1 MDNVTGRNRRSR
13 AATGLA
19 ATTIN
24 ITRALREIAGRYYFF
39 CFKKERRYY
48 PERGNRSERI
58 DVAYL
63 LRPGGRP
70 IFWFEIDNDPTRAA
84 YNRFKIFGYPHRL
97 IPITALAIHHGHV
110 GEDRLAYP
118 GEILGDAALPPR
130 FLDSL
135 SISTESYD
143 LILAQLG
150 RWIQGVISHLAT
162 APEWG
167 TVLDVSSQY
176 QVLVSSGGLHLA
188 AAHLETQAELAW
200 SLSQNG
206 IVDVERAACLT
217 ITLARML
224 QRAGYHESARK
235 QMAQI
240 EKRVP
245 RASALGGATTSA
257 ANAVT
262 FMLGKTSR
270 SDVFSAGHLQDALD
284 SVDQVY
290 NKSQFLWRS
299 AIPHIISGDRKQ
311 VDRIIMKYRDLL
323 SDSTA
328 AQSNSALLRGLDAL
342 KWKRGD
348 WRELAAKHSRYE
360 HFLLETQGGPP
371 EGTIHGFVA
380 ALYLKVAAEVAYGT
394 KETSALLA
402 EIDTFCLHAGIPP
415 TADGLRE
422 IRYVLPSM
430 IANRPA
436 EVGRDDTVSLWP
448 QTSRQ
453 LQRRLNTLYAKVE
466 FICGR

>member
-188 AAHLETQAELAW
+188 ATNRARACFAASGRK
-200 SLSQNG
+200 SLS
-206 IVDVERAACLT
+206 
-217 ITLARML
+217 
-224 QRAGYHESARK
+224 S
-235 QMAQI
+235 
-240 EKRVP
+240 
-245 RASALGGATTSA
+245 SA
-257 ANAVT
+257 AAWPLQVSVPGSTPNQ
-262 FMLGKTSR
+262 R
-270 SDVFSAGHLQDALD
+270 S
-284 SVDQVY
+284 
-290 NKSQFLWRS
+290 
-299 AIPHIISGDRKQ
+299 
-311 VDRIIMKYRDLL
+311 
-323 SDSTA
+323 
-328 AQSNSALLRGLDAL
+328 
-342 KWKRGD
+342 
-348 WRELAAKHSRYE
+348 
-360 HFLLETQGGPP
+360 
-371 EGTIHGFVA
+371 
-380 ALYLKVAAEVAYGT
+380 
-394 KETSALLA
+394 
-402 EIDTFCLHAGIPP
+402 
-415 TADGLRE
+415 
-422 IRYVLPSM
+422 
-430 IANRPA
+430 
-436 EVGRDDTVSLWP
+436 
-448 QTSRQ
+448 
-453 LQRRLNTLYAKVE
+453 
-466 FICGR
+466 